1 MPLLTISAIV
11 LISLALVFYS
21 IGIWSE
27 RYSRYLKTWHVVCFW
42 LGLLFDISGTYA
54 MHLISTREFNIL
66 EPHTLTGQIAL
77 WVMLV
82 HVVWATYVI
91 KWGSEKT
98 HRKFHVYSIHV
109 WMLWMVPYLGGMYL
123 AMKR

>member
-54 MHLISTREFNIL
+54 MHLISTKEFNFL

>member
-1 MPLLTISAIV
+1 MTSLTILSVV
-11 LISLALVFYS
+11 LITLALVFYS

-27 RYSRYLKTWHVVCFW
+27 RFGRYLKTWHVVCFW
-42 LGLLFDISGTYA
+42 LGLLFDVSGTYA

-66 EPHTLTGQIAL
+66 DPHTLTGQIAL

-91 KWGSEKT
+91 KWGSEKV
-98 HRKFHVYSIHV
+98 RKKFHVYSIHV
-109 WMLWMVPYLGGMYL
+109 WMLWMVPYFMGMYL

>member
-91 KWGSEKT
+91 KWGSENT